1 MARILILDDEIQN
14 IEVIRTLLEDDHF
27 EVGFLTK
34 SEFLFKRLEVDTPDL
49 ILLDINM
56 PGKDGIA
63 LLKELKQINL
73 YKNIPVIMITG

>member
-1 MARILILDDEIQN
+1 M
-14 IEVIRTLLEDDHF
+14 IRTLLEDDHF

-34 SEFLFKRLEVDTPDL
+34 SEFFFKRLEVDTPDL

-73 YKNIPVIMITG
+73 YKNIPVIMITGETSGKPSILF